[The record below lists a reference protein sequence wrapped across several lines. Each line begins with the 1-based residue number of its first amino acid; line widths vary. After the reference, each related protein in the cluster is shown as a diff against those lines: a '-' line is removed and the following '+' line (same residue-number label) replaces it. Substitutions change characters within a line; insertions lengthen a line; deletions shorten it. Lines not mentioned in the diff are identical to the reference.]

1 MEEDLQRSCYGKGTT
16 YRRKH
21 QPDIVM
27 NDNVQCSTQFGSFNV
42 ILEDT
47 SAECRYIVELEVLK
61 VNSAC

>member
-1 MEEDLQRSCYGKGTT
+1 MEEDLQRSCDGKGTT
-16 YRRKH
+16 YRREH

-47 SAECRYIVELEVLK
+47 
-61 VNSAC
+61 